1 MDYESILF
9 GWLKGGKHKWFT
21 GRSETTVWNYDKPKK
36 NGEHPT
42 MKPIPLLC
50 YPIKNSSQV
59 NGIVLDTFGGSGSTL
74 IACEQ
79 VDRICYT
86 MEVDP
91 KYATVIVKRFI
102 EHAGTGQEVF
112 LLREGKKI
120 PYGDVPKPDIV
131 TEEDEGIL

>member
-1 MDYESILF
+1 
-9 GWLKGGKHKWFT
+9 
-21 GRSETTVWNYDKPKK
+21 
-36 NGEHPT
+36 

-79 VDRICYT
+79 VDRICNT
-86 MEVDP
+86 LELDP

-102 EHAGTGQEVF
+102 EQVGTD
-112 LLREGKKI
+112 K
-120 PYGDVPKPDIV
+120 DVYVLVMVRKFHML
-131 TEEDEGIL
+131 IL